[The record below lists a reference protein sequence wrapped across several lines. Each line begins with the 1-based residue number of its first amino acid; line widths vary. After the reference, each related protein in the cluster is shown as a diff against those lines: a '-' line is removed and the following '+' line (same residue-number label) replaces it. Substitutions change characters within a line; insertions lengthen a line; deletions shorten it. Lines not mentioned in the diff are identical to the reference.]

1 MPSRRARGAS
11 RLPSVAGASS
21 PAGVSSSR
29 APRRAPRREDRPAAL
44 PGVASSSGERRPA
57 CRPSRALP
65 ASSGAAQR
73 PGLGSPLLGA
83 RHLRLARVTVDGG
96 DGEEV
101 SARDDRG
108 GRARVRRDESASGT
122 RAATCEA
129 RGRVGRG
136 AGRVTARPVGWAT
149 ATVTK
154 GARQIRVP
162 RGLLREIRAG
172 RERGKFGDAP
182 RGVVRTVRR
191 GLPERGRR
199 GHRRWT
205 LRARSPQPMRGAT
218 CPASGKI
225 IPPGASA
232 RRSTSGSDC
241 AG

>member
-29 APRRAPRREDRPAAL
+29 APAVLPGGASAAAGGRAPGAARREARPAAL

-108 GRARVRRDESASGT
+108 WRARVRRDENASGT
-122 RAATCEA
+122 RATTREA

-136 AGRVTARPVGWAT
+136 AGTRHRPSRRLGDCDGDERRSPDPCTPRAPPRDPCRARTG
-149 ATVTK
+149 
-154 GARQIRVP
+154 
-162 RGLLREIRAG
+162 
-172 RERGKFGDAP
+172 
-182 RGVVRTVRR
+182 GVW
-191 GLPERGRR
+191 GCAARGRS
-199 GHRRWT
+199 HRS
-205 LRARSPQPMRGAT
+205 AG
-218 CPASGKI
+218 PA
-225 IPPGASA
+225 
-232 RRSTSGSDC
+232 
-241 AG
+241 

>member
-1 MPSRRARGAS
+1 MP
-11 RLPSVAGASS
+11 PVAGAPGIIGGG
-21 PAGVSSSR
+21 PAPG
-29 APRRAPRREDRPAAL
+29 AL
-44 PGVASSSGERRPA
+44 KPTPG
-57 CRPSRALP
+57 
-65 ASSGAAQR
+65 GAA
-73 PGLGSPLLGA
+73 PAFGA
-83 RHLRLARVTVDGG
+83 RTVDGG
-96 DGEEV
+96 DGEEI

-122 RAATCEA
+122 RAATREA